1 MAKTNDIKRYL
12 ISGFLLLFGLGVGN
26 LEKIFILCFLLLV
39 LWKHIKSHNY
49 TINRNSQLIPL
60 FLWGLFFSTM
70 FVLDSGDVIG
80 NIVYYLVAPSIM
92 FILGYDLLC
101 LDKAESDFSLYVYL
115 LSLGFF
121 LHAVISVILSAR
133 SGVFQINAEHVK
145 DIWSGRMISRTI
157 MGMYMVPVVCFSIPV
172 IFQVEGKRQI
182 LQKVVAAVV
191 VVAAIA
197 TSIYVG
203 NRALLLISAILTL
216 ISLVLAFKY
225 TKKKIRLL
233 AFVILFSILVVFL
246 LVSNTLNLS
255 NFIENSF
262 LAKRSMNIIS
272 DGRFDAYKVVF
283 QHFDNYL
290 FGWMSSGDH
299 IEGTSL
305 KWAHN
310 VWLDIFVFSGI
321 VPLFLFLMYS
331 FRVIRDTI
339 AVLRNDFLKTNTKV
353 TVAAL
358 VIGIFLNWGIE
369 PVLQSNPYFLSACC
383 MIFGMYARLKMYKG
397 NGNNVI

>member
-1 MAKTNDIKRYL
+1 M
-12 ISGFLLLFGLGVGN
+12 
-26 LEKIFILCFLLLV
+26 
-39 LWKHIKSHNY
+39 
-49 TINRNSQLIPL
+49 
-60 FLWGLFFSTM
+60 
-70 FVLDSGDVIG
+70 
-80 NIVYYLVAPSIM
+80 
-92 FILGYDLLC
+92 
-101 LDKAESDFSLYVYL
+101 
-115 LSLGFF
+115 
-121 LHAVISVILSAR
+121 
-133 SGVFQINAEHVK
+133 
-145 DIWSGRMISRTI
+145 
-157 MGMYMVPVVCFSIPV
+157 
-172 IFQVEGKRQI
+172 
-182 LQKVVAAVV
+182 
-191 VVAAIA
+191 
-197 TSIYVG
+197 
-203 NRALLLISAILTL
+203 
-216 ISLVLAFKY
+216 
-225 TKKKIRLL
+225 
-233 AFVILFSILVVFL
+233 FL